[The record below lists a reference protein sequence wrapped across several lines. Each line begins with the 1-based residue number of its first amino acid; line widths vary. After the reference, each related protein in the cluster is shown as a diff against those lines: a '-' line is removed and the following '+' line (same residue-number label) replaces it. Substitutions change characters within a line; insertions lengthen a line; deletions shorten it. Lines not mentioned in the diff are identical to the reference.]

1 MYVAIRDMVVG
12 ETLAFKQGRS
22 GVPYIVPRTKLILLG
37 LLLRMDIFPP
47 KLPSEQ
53 RAFANIV
60 VTEIAKTY
68 DEKISS

>member
-1 MYVAIRDMVVG
+1 
-12 ETLAFKQGRS
+12 
-22 GVPYIVPRTKLILLG
+22 
-37 LLLRMDIFPP
+37 MDIFPP